1 MEYSV
6 TLRYGRSEL
15 APRMHRIG
23 CLRADMVARW
33 SRLACGEILG
43 RPSRE
48 DPTRTL
54 WLARVCTL
62 GLSNHAVRQA
72 FGQLIMS

>member
-6 TLRYGRSEL
+6 ALIYVRSEL

-23 CLRADMVARW
+23 CLRADMVVRW

-43 RPSRE
+43 DLARE
-48 DPTRTL
+48 ASTRTL
-54 WLARVCTL
+54 WLAEL
-62 GLSNHAVRQA
+62 AP
-72 FGQLIMS
+72 